1 MSEFEKLY
9 NDDIEALQL
18 LESDI
23 RENIEALR
31 TEWNEKLLSYIKNVE
46 TSLHI
51 FDNIKNYCSHIVRVF
66 DGSFFVYLSTRISM
80 TNVEKYDDIPR
91 DLKDEFYD
99 FLKEYAKASDIP
111 DLIKTADKYINS
123 GAADFV
129 VLNYING
136 KSTYGKKIQE
146 LLHRYNNLPAL
157 SDGNYTIL
165 DGVICEEI
173 KSAKK
178 GKLDRRIEGKYS
190 KLLADFNKIKSELTK
205 LLNRLI

>member
-66 DGSFFVYLSTRISM
+66 GGSFFVYLSTRISM

-99 FLKEYAKASDIP
+99 FLKEYAKAIGRS
-111 DLIKTADKYINS
+111 YM
-123 GAADFV
+123 
-129 VLNYING
+129 
-136 KSTYGKKIQE
+136 
-146 LLHRYNNLPAL
+146 
-157 SDGNYTIL
+157 
-165 DGVICEEI
+165 
-173 KSAKK
+173 
-178 GKLDRRIEGKYS
+178 
-190 KLLADFNKIKSELTK
+190 
-205 LLNRLI
+205 